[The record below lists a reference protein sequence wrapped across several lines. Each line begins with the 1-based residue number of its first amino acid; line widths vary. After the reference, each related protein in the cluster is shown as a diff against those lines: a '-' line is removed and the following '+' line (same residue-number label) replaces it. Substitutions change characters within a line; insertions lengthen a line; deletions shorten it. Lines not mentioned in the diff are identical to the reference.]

1 MSIGR
6 SRGWLFATT
15 RKKQHHARANDRKPT
30 HFSHHNC
37 RQYTL
42 QPYGNWPV
50 KSTESNKRLYVV
62 ATPIGNL
69 SDISQRAIDVLG
81 SVDLVLCENS
91 EHSLKLLNYY
101 GIRPKKM
108 KKLTDHE
115 PERTIHSYLEYADS
129 IAVISDA
136 GTPLVSDP
144 GHRLVVHAY
153 TAGFSVMAVPGA
165 SALLAALSVCPFE
178 PVPFSFIGFPPR
190 KKGERIQYVER
201 YAGSGHT
208 AIYYESPRR
217 ILGLLE
223 DVRVVFG
230 DDHPVFVIKEL
241 TKRFETHWAGS
252 IARVLEQ
259 MATVELRGEF
269 VIIIDKRVEKKPKAE
284 EMDVSLREV
293 IRKMLAEGMT
303 AQSILKVC
311 GSITSLSKNQL
322 YQLIIEQKQD
332 NG

>member
-1 MSIGR
+1 MNIGR
-6 SRGWLFATT
+6 IGRWLLTASREE
-15 RKKQHHARANDRKPT
+15 QYHARANDRKPT

-69 SDISQRAIDVLG
+69 SDISQRAIDILK
-81 SVDLVLCENS
+81 SVDLVLCENT

-101 GIRPKKM
+101 GIKPKKM

-115 PERTIHSYLEYADS
+115 SENTIHTYLAYAEN

-144 GHRLVVHAY
+144 GHRLVSHAY
-153 TAGFSVMAVPGA
+153 GAGFSVMAVPGP
-165 SALLAALSVCPFE
+165 SALIAALSVCPFE
-178 PVPFSFIGFPPR
+178 PVPFSFVGFPPR
-190 KKGERIQYVER
+190 KKSERIQSVQH
-201 YAGSGHT
+201 YASCEHT
-208 AIYYESPRR
+208 VIYYESPRR

-223 DVRVVFG
+223 DIRVVFG

-252 IARVLEQ
+252 VVSVLGQ
-259 MATVELRGEF
+259 MATVALRGEF
-269 VIIIDKRVEKKPKAE
+269 VVIIDKRVVREPKVKE
-284 EMDVSLREV
+284 TDVPLQAM
-293 IRKMLAEGMT
+293 IKGMLAEDMT
-303 AQSILKVC
+303 AQSILKIC
-311 GSITSLSKNQL
+311 GGITSMSKNQL
-322 YQLIIEQKQD
+322 YQLILAQKQEK
-332 NG
+332 